1 MKVIN
6 KAIIESKAAFKAL
19 IEATKALKVAPQ
31 AAKTVVYL
39 RPKAF

>member
-6 KAIIESKAAFKAL
+6 KAIIESNAASKAL
-19 IEATKALKVAPQ
+19 IEAAEALRVAPQ
-31 AAKTVVYL
+31 ATKTVVYL